1 MTSLPTDTSFRV
13 GSLGSTASSFKDA
26 IASYRRSQYFLTTS
40 NVASSTENLNET
52 AEDVEAVI
60 GEDARNQGPSVPS
73 LYGSSGFQDG
83 LVGNLEWDEDELP
96 TPRPVTDQNVSGGNL
111 LPPAVLSPA
120 ARDGIPVR
128 TQRRAGERT
137 PLLRK
142 ATSLSSASGLASRG
156 SGALR
161 PVGQPSSLTAPE
173 SQQSIDGT
181 LTRRVSTVSL
191 KSTKYNFGG
200 KSTFGQT
207 LFNSIAILLGIG
219 MLSEPL
225 AFAYAGWIGSSF
237 LIIFYGYITCYT
249 AKILAHII
257 LDDPRLRSYAD
268 IGRKAFGP
276 KSMPL
281 TSAMFCLELFAVS
294 VALVTLYA
302 DSLHSVV
309 PSYSTDTYKIVGLL
323 VLIPT
328 VFLPLSLL
336 SYTSILGIV
345 STLFLVAV
353 IFIDGFSKKNSPGS
367 LWQPAETNVGIHS
380 TGELGIAFG
389 LFMAGFSG
397 HAVIP
402 SLARDMVDPGQFDV
416 MIDWAFFTATFIYSV
431 IGVAG
436 YLMFGYS
443 VHDEI
448 SQDLLLTK
456 GYNPFLNKIA
466 LWMLVINPLSKFAL
480 ATRPLN
486 VTLEIML
493 GLETTLS
500 PASSESHD
508 TKLSTSSEITRAGNN
523 RHILRRVFIVIERVG
538 LTLLSVTVSILVP
551 QFSSV
556 MAFLGSFSAFLLCVV
571 GPVSA
576 KVALQ
581 GKCGLWDGLLLAT
594 GVVMAMWG
602 TGAAFWS
609 ATE

>member
-1 MTSLPTDTSFRV
+1 MTSLPTSISFRV
-13 GSLGSTASSFKDA
+13 GSLGTASSIGDA

-40 NVASSTENLNET
+40 NVPSSTEDFEET
-52 AEDVEAVI
+52 LEDEEAAI
-60 GEDARNQGPSVPS
+60 QHDGRGQGPSLPS
-73 LYGSSGFQDG
+73 SYDSTGSHEG
-83 LVGNLEWDEDELP
+83 LVGNLDWDEDNLP
-96 TPRPVTDQNVSGGNL
+96 TPRAVDDRNVAGGSL
-111 LPPAVLSPA
+111 LPPIPVPGRTSSPA
-120 ARDGIPVR
+120 KRD
-128 TQRRAGERT
+128 AGERT

-142 ATSLSSASGLASRG
+142 ATSSSAVDGTGPASGAPGPVVQPSDLSSSAPLKQDANAIPHRISSGS
-156 SGALR
+156 LR
-161 PVGQPSSLTAPE
+161 
-173 SQQSIDGT
+173 
-181 LTRRVSTVSL
+181 
-191 KSTKYNFGG
+191 STKYNFGG
-200 KSTFGQT
+200 RSTFGQT

-225 AFAYAGWIGSSF
+225 AFAYAGWIGGTF

-302 DSLHSVV
+302 DSLHSII
-309 PSYSTDTYKIVGLL
+309 PSYSADAYKMLGLV

-336 SYTSILGIV
+336 SYTSIMGIV

-367 LWQPAETNVGIHS
+367 LWQPAETSLGIHS
-380 TGELGIAFG
+380 IGELGIAYG

-402 SLARDMVDPGQFDV
+402 SLARDMVDPGQFDI
-416 MIDWAFFTATFIYSV
+416 MIDWAFFAATVIYAV
-431 IGVAG
+431 IGIAG

-456 GYNPFLNKIA
+456 GYNPTLNKIA

-493 GLETTLS
+493 GLETTLPPSS
-500 PASSESHD
+500 PEDHGLKA
-508 TKLSTSSEITRAGNN
+508 STSSGSARSESTRHAL
-523 RHILRRVFIVIERVG
+523 LRRAFMVMERVCF
-538 LTLLSVTVSILVP
+538 TLLSVTVSILVP

-556 MAFLGSFSAFLLCVV
+556 MAFLGSFSAFLLCVI

-576 KVALQ
+576 KIALQ
-581 GKCGLWDGLLLAT
+581 RRCGLFDGALL
-594 GVVMAMWG
+594 GIGIVMAVWG

-609 ATE
+609 TTE

>member
-1 MTSLPTDTSFRV
+1 MTSLPTDSSFRA
-13 GSLGSTASSFKDA
+13 GSLGSTASSFIDA
-26 IASYRRSQYFLTTS
+26 VASYRRAQYFLTSNAATS
-40 NVASSTENLNET
+40 AEGLDET
-52 AEDVEAVI
+52 SEDVEAAVE
-60 GEDARNQGPSVPS
+60 EDIRGQGIPIPSS
-73 LYGSSGFQDG
+73 YGSSRMQDG
-83 LVGNLEWDEDELP
+83 LVGNLDWDEDELP
-96 TPRPVTDQNVSGGNL
+96 TPRPISDSNVAGGTL
-111 LPPAVLSPA
+111 LPPVVVSPPE
-120 ARDGIPVR
+120 RDGAPASTPR
-128 TQRRAGERT
+128 PFGERT

-142 ATSLSSASGLASRG
+142 PTSRSA
-156 SGALR
+156 
-161 PVGQPSSLTAPE
+161 VGGDAAPMVQPSGLTAPQ
-173 SQQSIDGT
+173 SQKQVGGA
-181 LTRRVSTVSL
+181 LTHRVSTASL
-191 KSTKYNFGG
+191 KSTKHNFGG

-225 AFAYAGWIGSSF
+225 AFAYAGWIGGTF

-302 DSLHSVV
+302 DSLHSVL
-309 PSYSTDTYKIVGLL
+309 PTYSADTYKLLGLVVL
-323 VLIPT
+323 VPT

-336 SYTSILGIV
+336 SYTSIMGIV
-345 STLFLVAV
+345 STLFLVVA
-353 IFIDGFSKKNSPGS
+353 IFIDGFSRKHSPGS
-367 LWQPAETNVGIHS
+367 LWEPAETNLGIHS
-380 TGELGIAFG
+380 VGELGIAFG

-402 SLARDMVDPGQFDV
+402 SLARDMIDPSQFDT
-416 MIDWAFFTATFIYSV
+416 MIDWAFSAATLIYAV

-436 YLMFGYS
+436 YLMFGDS

-448 SQDLLLTK
+448 SQDLLLMK
-456 GYNPFLNKIA
+456 GYNPLLNKIA

-486 VTLEIML
+486 LNVTLEIIL
-493 GLETTLS
+493 GLETTLPPTS
-500 PASSESHD
+500 PEDHDLKPSPSSGSSRSD
-508 TKLSTSSEITRAGNN
+508 ST
-523 RHILRRVFIVIERVG
+523 RHMFLRRAFTVLERV
-538 LTLLSVTVSILVP
+538 LFTLLSVTVSILVP

-556 MAFLGSFSAFLLCVV
+556 MAFLGSFSAFLLCVI

-576 KVALQ
+576 KIALQ
-581 GKCGLWDGLLLAT
+581 GRCGLWDGLLL
-594 GVVMAMWG
+594 GVGIVMAVWG

-609 ATE
+609 TTE